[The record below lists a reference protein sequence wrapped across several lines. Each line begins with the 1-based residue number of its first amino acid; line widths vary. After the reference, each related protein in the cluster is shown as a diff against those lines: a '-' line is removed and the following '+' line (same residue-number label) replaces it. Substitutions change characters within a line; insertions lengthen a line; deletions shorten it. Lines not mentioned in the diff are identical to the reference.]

1 MMHVKRRQSVVGT
14 IAAVFL
20 LLGISIFPIVSS
32 AQDPVELLIWDQFT
46 GPENEVVNDIYAKFK
61 DQTGITI
68 RRESFDTDQMRQT
81 VNTALSSGSGPDII
95 FYDAGPGYAG
105 VLADAGLL
113 LPLDDLA
120 TQYGWRDRILPTALT
135 GATINDQL
143 YGMPLQ
149 LDLIG
154 TYYNKTIFDEEGFT
168 PPTTVDELL
177 TFCKQA
183 SDKGYIPL
191 AFGNNPGWQGFH
203 QFSMLANDMLGPEA
217 MGQLLLENQGTWN
230 SPQITTAIKTFFV
243 DMQSAGCFNEDP
255 NALMYDDANSLFY
268 NGDALMTPTGN
279 WLVGD
284 IAENMPDY
292 EVAMMP
298 FPTPTGAQGQ
308 YWPSGIGSAF
318 FVSQAS
324 QHQAEAGQFI
334 DYLFSPAIAQRWVG
348 EANFFLPMDV
358 DTSSLQLTPL
368 FQSVQ
373 DVLLSAAAGQ
383 TTLGYNVDVLA
394 PAAFNDTLQNGLQAV
409 LLGDLTPE
417 ELAANL
423 QTTWEQSQT

>member
-1 MMHVKRRQSVVGT
+1 MKRRQSIVGT
-14 IAAVFL
+14 IAAIVL
-20 LLGISIFPIVSS
+20 LLGMSLYPVASS
-32 AQDPVELLIWDQFT
+32 AQSSVKLLIWDQFT
-46 GPENEVVNDIYAKFK
+46 GPENEAVNDIYAKFT
-61 DQTGITI
+61 DQTGIKI
-68 RRESFDTDQMRQT
+68 QRESFDTDQMRQT

-113 LPLDDLA
+113 LPLDDMA
-120 TQYGWRDRILPTALT
+120 TQYGWKDKIIPTAVQ
-135 GATINDQL
+135 GATIDGKF

-149 LDLIG
+149 IDLIG
-154 TYYNKTIFDEEGFT
+154 SYYNKTIFDQEGFT

-177 TFCKQA
+177 TFCQQA

-217 MGQLLLENQGTWN
+217 LGQLLMNNQGTWN

-243 DMQSAGCFNEDP
+243 DMQNAGCFNPDP
-255 NALMYDDANSLFY
+255 NALTYDDANALFY
-268 NGDALMTPTGN
+268 NGDALMTPTGS

-292 EVAMMP
+292 EVGMIP
-298 FPTPTGAQGQ
+298 FPTPTGAQGR

-318 FVSQAS
+318 FVSAAS
-324 QHQAEAGQFI
+324 KHQTEAGQFI
-334 DYLFSPAIAQRWVG
+334 DYLFSPTVAQRWVG
-348 EANFFLPMDV
+348 EADFFLPMAV

-368 FQSVQ
+368 FQSIL
-373 DVLLSAAAGQ
+373 DVLSSASAGQ

-409 LLGDLTPE
+409 LLGDLKPE

>member
-1 MMHVKRRQSVVGT
+1 
-14 IAAVFL
+14 
-20 LLGISIFPIVSS
+20 
-32 AQDPVELLIWDQFT
+32 
-46 GPENEVVNDIYAKFK
+46 
-61 DQTGITI
+61 
-68 RRESFDTDQMRQT
+68 MRQT

-105 VLADAGLL
+105 VLASAGLL
-113 LPLDDLA
+113 LPLDDMA
-120 TQYGWRDRILPTALT
+120 AQYGWKDKIIPTAVQ
-135 GATINDQL
+135 GATIDGKF

-149 LDLIG
+149 IDLIG
-154 TYYNKTIFDEEGFT
+154 SYYNKTIFAKEGFI

-217 MGQLLLENQGTWN
+217 LGQLLMNNQGTWN

-243 DMQSAGCFNEDP
+243 DMQNAGCFNPDP
-255 NALMYDDANSLFY
+255 NALTYDDANALFY
-268 NGDALMTPTGN
+268 NGDALMTPTGS

-284 IAENMPDY
+284 IAENMPDD
-292 EVAMMP
+292 EVGMIP

-318 FVSQAS
+318 FVSAAS
-324 QHQAEAGQFI
+324 KHQTEAGQFI
-334 DYLFSPAIAQRWVG
+334 DYLFSPAVAQRWVG

-368 FQSVQ
+368 FQSIL
-373 DVLLSAAAGQ
+373 DVLSSASAGQ

-409 LLGDLTPE
+409 LLGDLKPE

-423 QTTWEQSQT
+423 QTTWEQSRT